1 MMDLVDPPTCHGQPM
16 RPITYGM
23 PGPELVEASA
33 QGLIEL
39 GGCCISDDMPAWR
52 CRVCGRT
59 SGRIG
64 NIGGHMDDDDW

>member
-39 GGCCISDDMPAWR
+39 GGC
-52 CRVCGRT
+52 
-59 SGRIG
+59 
-64 NIGGHMDDDDW
+64 